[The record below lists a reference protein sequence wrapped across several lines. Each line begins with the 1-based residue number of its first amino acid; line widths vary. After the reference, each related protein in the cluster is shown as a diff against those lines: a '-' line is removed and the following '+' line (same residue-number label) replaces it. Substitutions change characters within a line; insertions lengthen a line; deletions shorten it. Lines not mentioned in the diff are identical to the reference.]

1 MALMSTTQS
10 TTPPGASPLR
20 RGASLALILG
30 SLGVVFGDIGTSG
43 LYSLQTVFAADN
55 QAVKPTPT
63 DVYGVISLVFWTLTI
78 VVSIE
83 FVTLIMRADNDGE
96 GGIMAL
102 IALVQRASFRRA
114 WVGPL
119 LVTAGLFGVALFFGD
134 GMITPAISVLSAV
147 EGLKVAAPGLGD
159 YVVPITLVVLTAL
172 FAAQRFG
179 TQVIGRLFGPVMVVW
194 FIVLTVAG
202 AVQLVHDP
210 AIIAALLPSHAI
222 AFLVD
227 HPAVSFIALGSV
239 VLTITGTEA
248 LYADMGHF
256 GRPAITRAWFW
267 VVFPAL
273 IVNYLGQGSLI
284 LNSPSAIANP
294 FFLLLPSWS
303 QIPMVILSTIATVIA
318 SQAVISGAFSVANQA
333 MRRGF
338 LPRLTIRHTSNTEMG
353 QVYAPEINWGLF
365 IAVVALVL
373 AFRSSTALASAY
385 GIAVTGTLLIDTVL
399 FLVVVRVLWHR
410 PLWQIL
416 LAGAVFVTVNA
427 LFLAANLTK
436 VMHGGWF
443 PLAVAAVVFAVLST
457 WHRGR
462 DRVSRIRL
470 RNEGSLDQLLDEI
483 HAMRP
488 PLRSVPGTA
497 VYLSPSGRNAPLA
510 LRAGVEHSH
519 VMHEHV
525 VLLSMIAE
533 STAHIEPENRLTAE
547 ERGREG
553 HHVTHL
559 TAHLGFR
566 DQLDAPATLTL
577 AREQDLVPGLDVDG
591 AVYFVSATAIIVGDA
606 PGMMRWRKRLFVFLT
621 HNAANPLDYFHLPSD
636 RTVLIGTRV
645 SV

>member
-1 MALMSTTQS
+1 MSPTQAAASTPTT
-10 TTPPGASPLR
+10 AIR
-20 RGASLALILG
+20 RGASLALVIG

-43 LYSLQTVFAADN
+43 LYALQTVFTADDH
-55 QAVKPTPT
+55 AVTPT
-63 DVYGVISLVFWTLTI
+63 SGDVYGVISLVFWTLTLI
-78 VVSIE
+78 VSVE
-83 FVTLIMRADNDGE
+83 FVALIMRADNDGE

-102 IALVQRASFRRA
+102 IALVQRVSFRRS
-114 WVGPL
+114 WVGPI

-147 EGLKVAAPGLGD
+147 EGLQVAAPQLGD
-159 YVVPITLVVLTAL
+159 YVVPITLVVLAGL

-179 TQVIGRLFGPVMVVW
+179 TQAIGRLFGPIMVIW
-194 FIVLTVAG
+194 FVILTIAG
-202 AVQLVHDP
+202 ARQLLQDP
-210 AIIAALLPSHAI
+210 AIISALLPQHAI
-222 AFLVD
+222 SFLVG
-227 HPAVSFIALGSV
+227 HPAISFIALGSI

-273 IVNYLGQGSLI
+273 IINYLGQGSLI
-284 LNSPSAIANP
+284 LETPSAIANP

-303 QIPMVILSTIATVIA
+303 QLPMVVLSTIATVIA

-333 MRRGF
+333 VRRGF
-338 LPRLTIRHTSNTEMG
+338 LPRLTIRHTSNSEMG

-365 IAVVALVL
+365 VAVVALVL

-399 FLVVVRVLWHR
+399 FLVIVRVLWHR
-410 PLWQIL
+410 PLWQVIA
-416 LAGAVFVTVNA
+416 AGAVFVTINA

-436 VMHGGWF
+436 VVHGGWF

-470 RNEGSLDQLLDEI
+470 HNEGTLNQLLDEI

-488 PLRSVPGTA
+488 PLRTVPGTA
-497 VYLSPSGRNAPLA
+497 VYLSPTGRNAPLA

-519 VMHEHV
+519 VMHDHV
-525 VLLSMIAE
+525 ILLSMVGE
-533 STAHIEPENRLTAE
+533 STAHIEAENRLTAE
-547 ERGREG
+547 EIGREG

-566 DQLDAPATLTL
+566 DVMDAPATLAL
-577 AREQDLVPGLDVDG
+577 AREQKLVPDLDVDG
-591 AVYFVSATAIIVGDA
+591 AVYFVSATAVIVGEA

-621 HNAANPLDYFHLPSD
+621 HNAANPLDYFHLPAD

-645 SV
+645 AV